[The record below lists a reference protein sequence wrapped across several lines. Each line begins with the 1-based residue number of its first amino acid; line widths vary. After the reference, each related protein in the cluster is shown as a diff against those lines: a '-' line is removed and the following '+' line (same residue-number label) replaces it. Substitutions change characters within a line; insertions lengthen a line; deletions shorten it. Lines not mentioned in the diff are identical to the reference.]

1 MHLWRSPFK
10 YGKYLLALI
19 LTVTMTVLS
28 HSPAVAAVGESHLG
42 LLNIF
47 LPESN
52 LGRLLPNNGT
62 ELIVDECVYF
72 DGRCL
77 FTVAAPRSEIETR
90 LNYIQTQLTETRR
103 VYNEKSDPDV
113 VVKRNIEGET
123 HNIVIEI
130 EGKPIRLMT
139 VTKWDAELKGEDI
152 SSRTLHIVEQIQAGL
167 ERARLERTSVFLQRQ
182 GAIAGVICLISFSLL
197 IIAHR
202 WQNQIRKK
210 QQQDQTFP
218 QDFNLISTQLNL
230 RKLYNIQEV
239 QYRLSQLLH
248 WGTITVAGFIC
259 LGLFPQTRITQVW
272 LISIFKY
279 PLKIAIIAIIAYL
292 SIRLSYALI
301 AKGNQLLTAGAL
313 DAFVFIT
320 KESNQRLQLRV
331 DTFSQVM
338 RSIMTLIILAIALL
352 FFLWSLNINVAP
364 ILAGAG
370 IIGLAISFAAQNF
383 LKDIINGFCIIFE
396 DQYAVGDV
404 ISVNNVS
411 GFVEN
416 MNLRI
421 TQLRD
426 AEGRL
431 ITIPNSEVRI
441 VANLSNEWSRADLN
455 IPVPYKTDVDFALKL
470 ITDTALAMRQ
480 DEAWSTQ
487 IIEDPLV
494 LGVDNFHERGM
505 MIKVWIKT
513 LPLKQWAVSREYR
526 RRLKNAFEAVGI
538 QIPTSP
544 SELWFHPDTGAADA
558 MATSGD
564 RPEQL
569 TLFPDSNS

>member
-1 MHLWRSPFK
+1 MRSFRRWWRSPRK
-10 YGKYLLALI
+10 YALKDFLKYVLPLI
-19 LTVTMTVLS
+19 L
-28 HSPAVAAVGESHLG
+28 AAVITILG
-42 LLNIF
+42 HTPAIANPGLFNIF
-47 LPESN
+47 LPESD
-52 LGRLLPNNGT
+52 LGRLLSNNGT
-62 ELIVDECVYF
+62 ELVVDECVYF

-90 LNYIQTQLTETRR
+90 LNYIQTRLTETRR
-103 VYNEKSDPDV
+103 FYDEQSDPDV
-113 VVKRNIEGET
+113 VVTRHLDGDT

-130 EGKPIRLMT
+130 AGKPTRLMT

-152 SSRTLHIVEQIQAGL
+152 SSRTIHIIEQVQAGL
-167 ERARLERTSVFLQRQ
+167 ERARLERTAAFRQRQ
-182 GAIAGVICLISFSLL
+182 GAIAGIIFLVSGILL
-197 IIAHR
+197 LLGKQWH
-202 WQNQIRKK
+202 QQIRRK
-210 QQQDQTFP
+210 QQQESAFP
-218 QDFNLISTQLNL
+218 LDTNLISTQLNL
-230 RKLYNIQEV
+230 RKIYNLREV
-239 QYRLSQLLH
+239 QYRLNQLLH
-248 WGTITVAGFIC
+248 WGTITTAIFLC
-259 LGLFPQTRITQVW
+259 LGLFPQTRIAQVW
-272 LISIFKY
+272 IISIFKY
-279 PLKIAIIAIIAYL
+279 PLQIAAIAIIAYL

-301 AKGNQLLTAGAL
+301 AKVNQLLTAGAL
-313 DAFVFIT
+313 EAFVLIT

-338 RSIMTLIILAIALL
+338 RSIVTLIILAIALL

-404 ISVNNVS
+404 ISLNSVS
-411 GFVEN
+411 GLVEK

-455 IPVPYKTDVDFALKL
+455 IPIPYQTDVDVAINL
-470 ITDTALAMRQ
+470 IRETALSMRH
-480 DEAWSTQ
+480 DDVWSNQ

-513 LPLKQWAVSREYR
+513 LPLKQWEVAREYR
-526 RRLKNAFEAVGI
+526 RRLKNRFEAEGI
-538 QIPTSP
+538 RIPTTQ
-544 SELWFHPDTGAADA
+544 SEIVFHADGESK
-558 MATSGD
+558 SGD

-569 TLFPDSNS
+569 TLFPDSKP